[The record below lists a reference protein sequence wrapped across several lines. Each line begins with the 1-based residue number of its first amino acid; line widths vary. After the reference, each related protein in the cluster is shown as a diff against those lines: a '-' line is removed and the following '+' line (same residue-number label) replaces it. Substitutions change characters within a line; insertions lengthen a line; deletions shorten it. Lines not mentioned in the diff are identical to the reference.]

1 MKCFRAFLICV
12 LSLTS
17 NAMAQSDQK
26 TITLF
31 SEIPK
36 SPSLS
41 EYVRVLTEK
50 LETAGFNATPLV
62 ESGDIRKT
70 LSDHDTGSA
79 LGMAY
84 LQTQTGEGDMAAALF
99 STPGE
104 FESFNEQRA
113 ALQGVIG
120 DAARSEINDE
130 DVVALRLWPHSTG
143 IFVSTTRFDS
153 VDDFQGKN
161 IHTDDPYSVALFE
174 NLGAEIKPLAP
185 TGGTD
190 FSAAGAKQYGGN
202 IQEWLSMDADN
213 VNAMFLP
220 KGDLDDQIV
229 IPNHKLWA
237 GVTMAS
243 FDWWLSLTARE
254 QRQLIGALEAA
265 EEAAA
270 EIVENDTNKT
280 IKKLQELGIT
290 TVSWREF
297 NKLKFQ
303 NAMLSSISDKTGVDT
318 KAVMQLYNYID
329 YIKGIR
335 QRPPHQDTETNEPEQ
350 KCSEPEQKG
359 SEPEQKGSLNTPARV
374 FFATNRRFDQKK
386 LVDKFANSQ
395 DPEKEKERL
404 VDKFANSQD
413 PENVLR
419 CGELAPPGLGEVG
432 EVSGEVT
439 LVKGSMIVQGED
451 ACVEEISSAVYETGG
466 KALIHVHG
474 YANEFKAAV
483 RTGLAFSR
491 DAEREG
497 VVVVWSWP
505 SGGCLR
511 HYGLDTERIKTSEP
525 IFDSFSR
532 SLSESRGVRTVNF
545 LAHSMGSRLLANLMR
560 DNWIEQPSAVVLA
573 AADVSRFFLKQ
584 AVKAA
589 QSASITLYAT
599 KRDFALL
606 ASGVFHQDPRAGR
619 ADPLLLID
627 GMDTIDM
634 TAFDKWLGCNKWEW
648 LGCNNHRHVF
658 VEPEIVADLAELFRG
673 NWTAAE
679 RGLKPHRISGLN
691 VDYYKIFPDGR

>member
-50 LETAGFNATPLV
+50 LETAGFNATSLV

-79 LGMAY
+79 LGIAY
-84 LQTQTGEGDMAAALF
+84 LQTQIGEGDAAAALL

-113 ALQGVIG
+113 ALQGIIG
-120 DAARSEINDE
+120 DVARDEINDE

-143 IFVSTTRFDS
+143 IFVSTARFDS

-161 IHTDDPYSVALFE
+161 IHTDDPYSVALFK
-174 NLGAEIKPLAP
+174 NLGAVPVEQVESASVADKVIILPQSNLQFLDELKS
-185 TGGTD
+185 GTVVPD
-190 FSAAGAKQYGGN
+190 Y
-202 IQEWLSMDADN
+202 
-213 VNAMFLP
+213 
-220 KGDLDDQIV
+220 
-229 IPNHKLWA
+229 KLWA

-243 FDWWLSLTARE
+243 FDWWLSLTAGE
-254 QRQLIGALEAA
+254 QRRLIGALEAA

-270 EIVENDTNKT
+270 EIVEEDTKQA
-280 IKKLQELGIT
+280 IARLPELGIT
-290 TVSWREF
+290 TVSLRKFEETK
-297 NKLKFQ
+297 KLRD
-303 NAMLSSISDKTGVDT
+303 AVSSSISEKTGVD
-318 KAVMQLYNYID
+318 AEPILRLHD
-329 YIKGIR
+329 HIKKLQ
-335 QRPPHQDTETNEPEQ
+335 QRPDRDTETN
-350 KCSEPEQKG
+350 
-359 SEPEQKGSLNTPARV
+359 EPEQKGSLNTPARV
-374 FFATNRRFDQKK
+374 FFATNRRFDQK
-386 LVDKFANSQ
+386 
-395 DPEKEKERL
+395 EKERL
-404 VDKFANSQD
+404 VIKKFANSQD

-474 YANEFKAAV
+474 YANEFTDAV

-505 SGGCLR
+505 SGGHVRL
-511 HYGLDTERIKTSEP
+511 YGLDTERIKTSEP
-525 IFDSFSR
+525 IFDSFSH
-532 SLSESRGVRTVNF
+532 SLSESKGVCTVNF
-545 LAHSMGSRLLANLMR
+545 LAHSMGSRLPANLMR
-560 DNWIEQPSAVVLA
+560 DKWIEQPSAVVLV
-573 AADVSRFFLKQ
+573 AADVSRLFVKQ
-584 AVKAA
+584 AVEAA
-589 QSASITLYAT
+589 QSASVTSYVT
-599 KRDFALL
+599 EGDDALL
-606 ASGVFHQDPRAGR
+606 ISGVFHQDPRAGR

-627 GMDTIDM
+627 GMDTIDL
-634 TAFDKWLGCNKWEW
+634 TAYDRSWWSWFWLWVRSC
-648 LGCNNHRHVF
+648 LSFSCLPLSAATNHGHAF
-658 VEPEIVADLAELFRG
+658 VEPEVVADLAELFRG

-679 RGLKPHRISGLN
+679 RGLKPHRIPGSN

>member
-1 MKCFRAFLICV
+1 M
-12 LSLTS
+12 
-17 NAMAQSDQK
+17 
-26 TITLF
+26 
-31 SEIPK
+31 IPAAH
-36 SPSLS
+36 L
-41 EYVRVLTEK
+41 
-50 LETAGFNATPLV
+50 
-62 ESGDIRKT
+62 
-70 LSDHDTGSA
+70 A
-79 LGMAY
+79 LRI
-84 LQTQTGEGDMAAALF
+84 LQTQIGEGDAAAALL

-113 ALQGVIG
+113 ALQGIIG
-120 DAARSEINDE
+120 DVARDEINDE

-143 IFVSTTRFDS
+143 IFVSTARFDS

-161 IHTDDPYSVALFE
+161 IHTDDPYSVALFK

-185 TGGTD
+185 TGDTD

-318 KAVMQLYNYID
+318 KAVMQLHNHID

-350 KCSEPEQKG
+350 KG
-359 SEPEQKGSLNTPARV
+359 SEPEQKGSLNPPARV
-374 FFATNRRFDQKK
+374 FFATNRRFDQKEK
-386 LVDKFANSQ
+386 ERLVIKKFANSQ
-395 DPEKEKERL
+395 DPK
-404 VDKFANSQD
+404 
-413 PENVLR
+413 NVLT

-451 ACVEEISSAVYETGG
+451 ACVEEISSAVRETGG

-474 YANEFKAAV
+474 YANEFTDAV

-505 SGGCLR
+505 SGGHVRL
-511 HYGLDTERIKTSEP
+511 YGLDTERIKTSEP
-525 IFDSFSR
+525 IFDSFSH
-532 SLSESRGVRTVNF
+532 SLSESEGVRTVNF
-545 LAHSMGSRLLANLMR
+545 LAHSMGSLLPANLMR

-573 AADVSRFFLKQ
+573 AADVSRFFVEQ
-584 AVKAA
+584 AVNAA
-589 QSASITLYAT
+589 QSASVTLYAT
-599 KRDFALL
+599 KGDCALW
-606 ASGVFHQDPRAGR
+606 ASEVFHQDHQDPQDPQARAGR

-634 TAFDKWLGCNKWEW
+634 TAFDK
-648 LGCNNHRHVF
+648 GCNNHRHVF